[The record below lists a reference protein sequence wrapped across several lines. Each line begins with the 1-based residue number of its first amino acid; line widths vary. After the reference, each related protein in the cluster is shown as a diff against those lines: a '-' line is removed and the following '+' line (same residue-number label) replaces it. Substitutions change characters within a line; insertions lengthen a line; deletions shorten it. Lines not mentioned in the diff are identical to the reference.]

1 MSTRHYWRFAIACC
15 LAAYPLLSRP
25 QAAQTPEVIEEIV
38 VTGSYIRR
46 GSQLDSP
53 SPLVTIG
60 YEQIQDLGVNEI
72 SDVIERMTI
81 NTGSQNNPDAFTQN
95 TSTGTTNINLR
106 GLGVNSTL
114 VMLNSRRQV
123 HSAVAT
129 NRGNNFVDTSALPP
143 MIAFDRI
150 ETLKDGATALYG
162 SDAVAGVVNFITR
175 SDFEGFD
182 LQLDF
187 QSVDGHPQDD
197 QQLSA
202 LYGAGNDRTHV
213 LLAFSVLDRKP
224 LSTADKRLS
233 TIADDLSAVGN
244 PGSYLVPALPG
255 NPAFAPVWTAAFDT
269 NFNGVADLVEPT
281 LGLPPVSGALT
292 PLFADQDCTAVAAQD
307 PKVVPD
313 IARSVPSPSGD
324 IGIGL
329 CRFDFGSFFSVVPE
343 EERVSAYVELN
354 HDFSDRLDGRL
365 ELHVTNNHAIRF
377 NSPSFP
383 KTERT
388 PISVNHPDNPYGTD
402 VLWIG
407 RIIGGGGTPSLT
419 THDSRTW
426 RVAASLTGDFN
437 DRWGWDAGFQRSKN
451 NFIATAEDTVGD
463 RMRSALAGLGG
474 PNCDPST
481 GTPGVGNCHY
491 LNPFGSALTG
501 TGTVN
506 PPELIDYIQGPYDID
521 ATTRL
526 TSLDG
531 VVTGELGELAGGPA
545 GLAVGVQL
553 RNEESHSDYS
563 EIANRD
569 GFMFVVGNPDFAGS
583 RDVTAAFVE
592 LLLPVSDALDV
603 QLAAR
608 IEDYGGG
615 LDSADPKMTL
625 LWRPSDSFAVR
636 GSLGTSFRAPSL
648 FQAFGTQTTLEELT
662 DPLVPGATFFLPVR
676 TQPNLSGKTLKPE
689 TADVMNVGFTWS
701 PGNAVELG
709 ADYWSFDYAD
719 VIIQQSPQALLDAAA
734 AGDPAAAL
742 QIVRGPT
749 GGLVRVNSFYANASS
764 LKTDGFDFSAAYSM
778 DVPAGMFRFGTQAT
792 VVSSYN
798 LVDPQA
804 GSIDGA
810 GRRNFANFATSVPEM
825 RANVFLNWRR
835 DTHGVNVYV
844 NFIDSYLDDQGGPD
858 ALKPID
864 SHNTV
869 DAQYN
874 VAVESFAGLTLSF
887 GAFNLLDENPPKVDT
902 NGGFDSKVHDPRG
915 RLIYAKAAVSF

>member
-1 MSTRHYWRFAIACC
+1 M
-15 LAAYPLLSRP
+15 
-25 QAAQTPEVIEEIV
+25 
-38 VTGSYIRR
+38 
-46 GSQLDSP
+46 
-53 SPLVTIG
+53 
-60 YEQIQDLGVNEI
+60 
-72 SDVIERMTI
+72 
-81 NTGSQNNPDAFTQN
+81 
-95 TSTGTTNINLR
+95 
-106 GLGVNSTL
+106 
-114 VMLNSRRQV
+114 
-123 HSAVAT
+123 
-129 NRGNNFVDTSALPP
+129 
-143 MIAFDRI
+143 
-150 ETLKDGATALYG
+150 
-162 SDAVAGVVNFITR
+162 
-175 SDFEGFD
+175 
-182 LQLDF
+182 
-187 QSVDGHPQDD
+187 
-197 QQLSA
+197 
-202 LYGAGNDRTHV
+202 
-213 LLAFSVLDRKP
+213 
-224 LSTADKRLS
+224 
-233 TIADDLSAVGN
+233 
-244 PGSYLVPALPG
+244 
-255 NPAFAPVWTAAFDT
+255 
-269 NFNGVADLVEPT
+269 
-281 LGLPPVSGALT
+281 
-292 PLFADQDCTAVAAQD
+292 
-307 PKVVPD
+307 VPD
-313 IARSVPSPSGD
+313 
-324 IGIGL
+324 
-329 CRFDFGSFFSVVPE
+329 
-343 EERVSAYVELN
+343 EERVSAYVGLN
-354 HDFSDRLDGRL
+354 RDFSDRLDGRL

-521 ATTRL
+521 ATARL

-636 GSLGTSFRAPSL
+636 GPWARRSARPRFSRPS
-648 FQAFGTQTTLEELT
+648 GH
-662 DPLVPGATFFLPVR
+662 
-676 TQPNLSGKTLKPE
+676 
-689 TADVMNVGFTWS
+689 
-701 PGNAVELG
+701 
-709 ADYWSFDYAD
+709 
-719 VIIQQSPQALLDAAA
+719 
-734 AGDPAAAL
+734 
-742 QIVRGPT
+742 
-749 GGLVRVNSFYANASS
+749 
-764 LKTDGFDFSAAYSM
+764 
-778 DVPAGMFRFGTQAT
+778 
-792 VVSSYN
+792 
-798 LVDPQA
+798 
-804 GSIDGA
+804 
-810 GRRNFANFATSVPEM
+810 RRHLRS
-825 RANVFLNWRR
+825 
-835 DTHGVNVYV
+835 
-844 NFIDSYLDDQGGPD
+844 
-858 ALKPID
+858 
-864 SHNTV
+864 
-869 DAQYN
+869 
-874 VAVESFAGLTLSF
+874 
-887 GAFNLLDENPPKVDT
+887 
-902 NGGFDSKVHDPRG
+902 
-915 RLIYAKAAVSF
+915 